1 MTSIFSKVGVAAR
14 SLVLVLGLGLG
25 VLVPAMTA
33 PAFAEPMS
41 VHGEWVAHPNL
52 VNAVHAMRHAINDLE
67 RAPDDFGGNKARA
80 ISDLKM
86 GIHSLKRAIFF
97 RLHMDDAAIDAVIEE

>member
-1 MTSIFSKVGVAAR
+1 MTSIYSKAGLALR
-14 SLVLVLGLGLG
+14 SLVLILGLA
-25 VLVPAMTA
+25 VAAT

-41 VHGEWVAHPNL
+41 AHGEWMAHPNL
-52 VNAVHAMRHAINDLE
+52 VSAVHAMRHAVNDLE

-86 GIHSLKRAIFF
+86 GIHSLKKAIFF